1 MKHINTWQWLGFAG
15 LIPFV
20 VLSLLAFNHSLLSA
34 EHVLL
39 GFISYSAIIL
49 SFMAGALWGKA
60 VITVLDDNIAK
71 LLIISNVIAIGCWVA
86 LLTPFE
92 LSALILLLS
101 GYVYLLYVEFRST
114 QIATTAR
121 YMTLR
126 TVLTSVVAICHV
138 VVMLSLYQ

>member
-1 MKHINTWQWLGFAG
+1 
-15 LIPFV
+15 
-20 VLSLLAFNHSLLSA
+20 
-34 EHVLL
+34 
-39 GFISYSAIIL
+39 
-49 SFMAGALWGKA
+49 MAGALWGKA
-60 VITVLDDNIAK
+60 VVTVLDDNIAK

>member
-1 MKHINTWQWLGFAG
+1 MKHIRTWQWLGFAG

-20 VLSLLAFNHSLLSA
+20 TLSLLAFNHSLLSP
-34 EHVLL
+34 EHTLL

-60 VITVLDDNIAK
+60 VALDLDDGIAK
-71 LLIISNVIAIGCWVA
+71 LLIISNVIALGCWIA

-92 LSALILLLS
+92 LSALILLVS
-101 GYVYLLYVEFRST
+101 GYVYLLYIEFKAKQLS
-114 QIATTAR
+114 ATTS
-121 YMTLR
+121 YITLR
-126 TVLTSVVAICHV
+126 TILTSVVAVCHI

>member
-1 MKHINTWQWLGFAG
+1 MKHINTWQWLGLAG

-60 VITVLDDNIAK
+60 VVTVLDDNIAK

>member
-1 MKHINTWQWLGFAG
+1 MKHIRTWQWLGFAG

-20 VLSLLAFNHSLLSA
+20 TLSLLAFNHSLLSP
-34 EHVLL
+34 EHTLL

-60 VITVLDDNIAK
+60 VALDLDDGIAK
-71 LLIISNVIAIGCWVA
+71 LLIISNVIALGCWIA

-92 LSALILLLS
+92 LSALILLVS
-101 GYVYLLYVEFRST
+101 GYVYLLYIEFKAKQLS
-114 QIATTAR
+114 ATIS
-121 YMTLR
+121 YITLR
-126 TVLTSVVAICHV
+126 TILTSVVAVCHV